1 MESKLLHAPTASEF
15 IHAMRRFCLF
25 VFVLPRIKCFP
36 VNKRGVVVV
45 ADVISSFGLPDA
57 QLGDEVSVHDDIS
70 EHRAGVA
77 LHGRPRSEEEKGKAA
92 GKHPGG
98 AITSSKPFLFYFMQG
113 ISNDGDDLYF
123 FFQPRCSDVREL
135 CA

>member
-1 MESKLLHAPTASEF
+1 MCWHVGTSFEAVFFFLFKVRALKGPCSDGIQTVARINCKRIHSCDDLGFAFFFNF
-15 IHAMRRFCLF
+15 I
-25 VFVLPRIKCFP
+25 LPRIKCFP

-57 QLGDEVSVHDDIS
+57 HLGDEVSVHDDIS

-98 AITSSKPFLFYFMQG
+98 TITSP
-113 ISNDGDDLYF
+113 NF
-123 FFQPRCSDVREL
+123 F
-135 CA
+135 